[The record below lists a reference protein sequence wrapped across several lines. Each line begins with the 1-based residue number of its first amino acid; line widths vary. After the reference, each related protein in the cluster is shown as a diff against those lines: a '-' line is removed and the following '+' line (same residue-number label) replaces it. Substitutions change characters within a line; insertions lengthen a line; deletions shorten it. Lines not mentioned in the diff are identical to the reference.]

1 MAKTAARSANKLG
14 AILTITFPIY
24 AAIAIG
30 YIIVREGWFSTADM
44 RSFGKYVLN
53 VAMPA
58 LLFNAVASRDIAE
71 VFHPG
76 YLASYTLGGLATIVI
91 AYAWFSAT
99 TQSKPRRAIAVL
111 GCTCPNSGF
120 IGYPLM
126 LLTFPEIA
134 GLVLAL
140 NMLVELVILVP
151 VCLILMDMSR
161 DGAHASVLRQIGTN
175 LLSVLKR
182 PMVIGLLLGLLA
194 SALQVP
200 IPGVVDRLFTMIAAS
215 ASALS
220 LIVIG
225 GSLVGLP
232 LRGNRLLA
240 SQIAAAKLFLH
251 PALVFVAVLSLPLIG
266 LPALSPQ
273 MFAAVILS
281 AAISMF
287 GIYTVLAQ
295 EHELEGLASI
305 AMLIATSGA
314 FFTLSALLLILT

>member
-1 MAKTAARSANKLG
+1 MAKIAVRSADALG

-30 YIIVREGWFSTADM
+30 YVIVRKGWFSSNEM
-44 RSFGKYVLN
+44 GSFGKYVLN
-53 VAMPA
+53 IALPA

-76 YLASYTLGGLATIVI
+76 YMASYTLGGLATIVI
-91 AYAWFSAT
+91 TFVWFSIT
-99 TQSKPRRAIAVL
+99 KQSKPRRAIAIL
-111 GCTCPNSGF
+111 GSSSPNSGF

-140 NMLVELVILVP
+140 NMLVELVVLIPICLV
-151 VCLILMDMSR
+151 IMDMSR
-161 DGAHASVLRQIGTN
+161 DGEHASIVGQIGTN
-175 LLSVLKR
+175 FLSVLKR
-182 PMVIGLLLGLLA
+182 PMVIGLLAGLLA

-200 IPGVVDRLFTMIAAS
+200 VPDVVDRLFTMIAAS

-240 SQIAAAKLFLH
+240 TQIASAKLFLH
-251 PALVFVAVLSLPLIG
+251 PALVFVAAVSLPLIG
-266 LPALSPQ
+266 LPTLSPQ

-295 EHELEGLASI
+295 EHGQEGLASI

>member
-1 MAKTAARSANKLG
+1 MG

-30 YIIVREGWFSTADM
+30 YVIVRKGWFSSDEM

-53 VAMPA
+53 IALPA
-58 LLFNAVASRDIAE
+58 LLFNAVASRDIADI
-71 VFHPG
+71 FHPG
-76 YLASYTLGGLATIVI
+76 YIASYALGGLATIVI
-91 AYAWFSAT
+91 AYIWFSAT
-99 TQSKPRRAIAVL
+99 NQSKPRRAIAVL
-111 GCTCPNSGF
+111 GSSSPNSGF

-140 NMLVELVILVP
+140 NMLVELVVLIP
-151 VCLILMDMSR
+151 ICLILMDMSR
-161 DGAHASVLRQIGTN
+161 DGLHASIARQIGTN
-175 LLSVLKR
+175 LLNVLKR

-240 SQIAAAKLFLH
+240 TQIAAAKLFLH
-251 PALVFVAVLSLPLIG
+251 PAMVFVAVLALPLFG
-266 LPALSPQ
+266 LPALSPK
-273 MFAAVILS
+273 MAAAVILS